1 MTSLLPLPMDDVAGT
16 QPVAALAAY
25 AQPLLDAI
33 ARDAR
38 EQGSGRED
46 GSAVGLI
53 EVLARI
59 ALALQSAD
67 PAQLRRQAGWW
78 GRLLGRDVERQGE
91 ADALQPQLGVLLV
104 QAEDRARA
112 LQACAVQRQNAM
124 AAAEQAVI
132 ALEHWIHA
140 GSLQLPGLSTTEQ
153 QAVLAQRLDHLRRLA
168 ALQRSEALQWQLL
181 QAQDDALLAR
191 FRRIADVLLPAWKQA
206 VLARQAQDQTLRN
219 QQAAQLQAQIAAEV
233 ASAQARLR

>member
-1 MTSLLPLPMDDVAGT
+1 MTAVLPLPVDYVAGT
-16 QPVAALAAY
+16 QTVSALSEY

-33 ARDAR
+33 ARHAR
-38 EQGSGRED
+38 GQGSASED
-46 GSAVGLI
+46 GSAAGLI

-78 GRLLGRDVERQGE
+78 GRLLGRDVERQRD

-112 LQACAVQRQNAM
+112 LQACAVQRQTAM
-124 AAAEQAVI
+124 AAAEQAAI
-132 ALEHWIHA
+132 ALEHWIDA
-140 GSLQLPGLSTTEQ
+140 GSLQLPSLSATEQ
-153 QAVLAQRLDHLRRLA
+153 HAVFAQRLDHLRRLA
-168 ALQRSEALQWQLL
+168 ALQRSEAVQWQLL

-206 VLARQAQDQTLRN
+206 ALARQAQDQTRRN

>member
-1 MTSLLPLPMDDVAGT
+1 MTAPLPLPVDHVAGT
-16 QPVAALAAY
+16 QTVAALAAY

-33 ARDAR
+33 ARQAQG
-38 EQGSGRED
+38 QGSASED
-46 GSAVGLI
+46 GSAAGLI
-53 EVLARI
+53 EALARI
-59 ALALQSAD
+59 VLALQSAE

-78 GRLLGRDVERQGE
+78 GRLLGRDVERQRD

-112 LQACAVQRQNAM
+112 LQARAVQRQTAM
-124 AAAEQAVI
+124 AAADQATL
-132 ALEHWIHA
+132 ALERWIEV
-140 GSLQLPGLSTTEQ
+140 GSLQLPRLSATDQ
-153 QAVLAQRLDHLRRLA
+153 HAVFAQRLDHLRRLA
-168 ALQRSEALQWQLL
+168 ALQRSEAAQWQLL

-206 VLARQAQDQTLRN
+206 ALARQAQDQTQRN
-219 QQAAQLQAQIAAEV
+219 QQAAQLQAQIVAEV